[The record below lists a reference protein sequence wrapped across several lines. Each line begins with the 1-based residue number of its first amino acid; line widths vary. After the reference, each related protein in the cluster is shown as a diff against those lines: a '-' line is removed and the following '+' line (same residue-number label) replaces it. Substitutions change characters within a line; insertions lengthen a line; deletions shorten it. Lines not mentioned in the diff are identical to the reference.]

1 MFNNKQMNY
10 QTYNNNNIFYV
21 IPQNKTNNTNV
32 QMTTP
37 TPENTNKRLRYPSS
51 ENLCKRRRVSP
62 LSINTVSARNS
73 YPVYIQQQQPVI
85 VTNYYK
91 PQPQVVCKQQS
102 KPQPQPQPQKQKSQ
116 SKQQKPIDASNQFK
130 VTQVSEVFQGCSEL
144 SLPKLVIYLIYKI
157 WCCCNLSQYQSLEVP
172 MGYNNGYLSPK
183 STPVTPISKHYV
195 PNTTN
200 SLKYSLFSTPVNH
213 ARIPSPITP
222 SSHNN
227 DNITDVPND
236 KVNVLYKNIC
246 QSKIF
251 QEQPVLRKRSVKNSS
266 GECVIAVDS
275 DEEDGHSSS
284 KKETV
289 DPKDLET
296 QILKACSRSCR
307 GELKNNYSK
316 LIDYVDH
323 LLKITQISFS
333 SVILALEYIYRL
345 KEASQTPEGKFLNQ
359 WSYEEI
365 IPVAFMMANK
375 YVSDDRYSNTVWAN
389 VTNISL
395 NHLNELEMKG
405 LVAISFRLYVS
416 ESNYNN
422 WINLIK
428 KVSHDLSFKYEQL
441 KQPTLVS
448 TPTSAHFTPT
458 TSQSKKVPVFTYNL
472 SPNPFTSSFNS
483 TKSSNSSSS
492 SSSSSSTTSTS
503 HLTTPSSNLST
514 AIYSP
519 MTPSK
524 IQKKKIYITRNQTTQ
539 SQKSHVIGV
548 LQPQAAPKPQQ
559 LLPTLPVAR
568 VFNNQSQQAIITI
581 PANRQF
587 NVPAP
592 FQGNNT
598 NVIPNVQ
605 APSNVVFFQKI
616 NNNTPSQPSVVR
628 QNVCIYPAK
637 KNNIYPSPPL
647 SRTTSPNTD
656 FFIYQNGK
664 NSMNSV
670 IPHIVK
676 NNQSSNQSIINPFN
690 VFH

>member
-1 MFNNKQMNY
+1 MFNKQMNY
-10 QTYNNNNIFYV
+10 PTYNNNILYV
-21 IPQNKTNNTNV
+21 IPQNKTNNTNNP
-32 QMTTP
+32 MTTP
-37 TPENTNKRLRYPSS
+37 TPENNNKRLRYQSS
-51 ENLCKRRRVSP
+51 ETLCKRRRVSP
-62 LSINTVSARNS
+62 LTINTVSARNN
-73 YPVYIQQQQPVI
+73 YPVYVQQQQPII

-91 PQPQVVCKQQS
+91 PQPQVVCNQQQHQQQQQPIKQS
-102 KPQPQPQPQKQKSQ
+102 KQ

-172 MGYNNGYLSPK
+172 MAFNNGYLSPK
-183 STPVTPISKHYV
+183 SAPITPVIKQYPSSNIPSM
-195 PNTTN
+195 
-200 SLKYSLFSTPVNH
+200 KYSLFSTPVNQ

-227 DNITDVPND
+227 DNITDIPND

-251 QEQPVLRKRSVKNSS
+251 QEQPVMRKRTIKNSS
-266 GECVIAVDS
+266 GECVITMDS
-275 DEEDGHSSS
+275 DEEDGHFSYN
-284 KKETV
+284 KKETFV

-441 KQPTLVS
+441 KKPTLTP

-458 TSQSKKVPVFTYNL
+458 LTQSKKLPIISCNL
-472 SPNPFTSSFNS
+472 SPNPFTSTFC
-483 TKSSNSSSS
+483 SNTSSSS
-492 SSSSSSTTSTS
+492 SSSS

-514 AIYSP
+514 VIYSP

-524 IQKKKIYITRNQTTQ
+524 VQKKKISTSNLYMARPQTTNTQ
-539 SQKSHVIGV
+539 PPQQSHVIGI
-548 LQPQAAPKPQQ
+548 LPPKPQQ
-559 LLPTLPVAR
+559 LLPTIPMNPR
-568 VFNNQSQQAIITI
+568 VFKGQSQPPTVITI
-581 PANRQF
+581 PANCHL
-587 NVPAP
+587 NVPTP
-592 FQGNNT
+592 YQGNNS
-598 NVIPNVQ
+598 NVVPKVQ
-605 APSNVVFFQKI
+605 TSSNVVFFQKV
-616 NNNTPSQPSVVR
+616 NNTPSQPSVVR
-628 QNVCIYPAK
+628 QNVCIYPTK

-656 FFIYQNGK
+656 VFMYQNGK
-664 NSMNSV
+664 NTV
-670 IPHIVK
+670 VPHIVK
-676 NNQSSNQSIINPFN
+676 NNQTSNQSIINPFN
-690 VFH
+690 AFQQIN